1 MFEKIQAERHSVAGQ
16 FRKVCSE
23 NKIPKISR
31 KENIGKTCNVARKG
45 EQNKVLTKK
54 LPVATRSPVPR
65 PEQ

>member
-1 MFEKIQAERHSVAGQ
+1 MAGQ

-23 NKIPKISR
+23 NKIPKIRR
-31 KENIGKTCNVARKG
+31 KENIGKPCNVDRKG
-45 EQNKVLTKK
+45 EQKKVLTKK